1 MSATSQ
7 LKVASLQ
14 RVVSAESSPQDSR
27 SGRNGSSSGSSG
39 AEIKGS
45 ETSSNIQLRLSH
57 SRTLSAANSLDPEG
71 TTIDPHDLYL
81 GDIYADADY
90 FLTTEPEQE

>member
-1 MSATSQ
+1 MSAINQ
-7 LKVASLQ
+7 LKVAPLQ
-14 RVVSAESSPQDSR
+14 RIVFKNSSAQDSR

-39 AEIKGS
+39 VEIKGS

-81 GDIYADADY
+81 GDIYADSDY
-90 FLTTEPEQE
+90 FLTTELEQE